1 MNIRTWATI
10 LPLTLML
17 MTMESCK
24 SKQELT
30 PKVRLETTCGDIVLQ
45 LYAETPQHR
54 DNFMKLVDDGFYD
67 GVLFHRVIADFMIQ
81 AGDPQSRDARP
92 GQSLGHGDV
101 GYTVP
106 AEFVYPRY
114 YHKRGAVAAARQGD
128 QVNPQKASSGCQFY
142 IVEGRTFSDA
152 ELDMME
158 RNMRH
163 RAEQNLFQAKARDHQ
178 EEIKQYRRD
187 RDQAALTAL
196 SDSLLAEV
204 RAELPDSA
212 GRFTPQQR
220 RDYKTVG
227 GTPHLDGEYT
237 VFGEV
242 IEGLDVVARIS
253 RAETGAMD
261 RPKQDIRI
269 VKARRVK

>member
-152 ELDMME
+152 DAISFGSWMGKTSWVIDES
-158 RNMRH
+158 
-163 RAEQNLFQAKARDHQ
+163 
-178 EEIKQYRRD
+178 RD
-187 RDQAALTAL
+187 RKSYEVYQQKTADQAARFITV
-196 SDSLLAEV
+196 LL
-204 RAELPDSA
+204 PYDGTSA
-212 GRFTPQQR
+212 
-220 RDYKTVG
+220 KTVDAAFTKAYDANG
-227 GTPHLDGEYT
+227 AAVEVTVDETSYQLSYT
-237 VFGEV
+237 
-242 IEGLDVVARIS
+242 LN
-253 RAETGAMD
+253 
-261 RPKQDIRI
+261 
-269 VKARRVK
+269 